1 MNTLQEKMEKE
12 VIALIFRDYPDLRDQ
27 ILKARVTSREFTGV
41 GFFTDYHKED
51 ILSEKNRTVINAAVG
66 AILNNRI
73 EVGFVFFITMEE
85 GGVLECYTNGGGP
98 FPDQI
103 ENYEVF
109 VYQKGENSTLIRPK

>member
-1 MNTLQEKMEKE
+1 MNTIQEKMEKE

-73 EVGFVFFITMEE
+73 EVGFVFFITKEE
-85 GGVLECYTNGGGP
+85 GSALEGYTYGDP

-103 ENYEVF
+103 ESYEAF
-109 VYQKGENSTLIRPK
+109 IYEEDENHMLVRPH

>member
-12 VIALIFRDYPDLRDQ
+12 VIALILSDYPNLRDQ

-41 GFFTDYHKED
+41 GFFTNYHEKD
-51 ILSEKNRTVINAAVG
+51 ILSEKNRTIINPAVG
-66 AILNNRI
+66 AILNNHI
-73 EVGFVFFITMEE
+73 EVGFIFFITKEE
-85 GGVLECYTNGGGP
+85 GSALECYTNGGGP
-98 FPDQI
+98 FPYQI